1 MKKMKQDLMSSTRES
16 RTQSTTWPVGQ
27 KQNKE
32 RDKETL
38 EENPKKR
45 KFTRWLMAVGFSRT
59 EVVKEMTEDE
69 RLNKVEVVRRS
80 PRTRAVVGG
89 RSKP

>member
-1 MKKMKQDLMSSTRES
+1 
-16 RTQSTTWPVGQ
+16 
-27 KQNKE
+27 
-32 RDKETL
+32 
-38 EENPKKR
+38 
-45 KFTRWLMAVGFSRT
+45 MADGLSRT
-59 EVVKEMTEDE
+59 EVVKEMMEDE